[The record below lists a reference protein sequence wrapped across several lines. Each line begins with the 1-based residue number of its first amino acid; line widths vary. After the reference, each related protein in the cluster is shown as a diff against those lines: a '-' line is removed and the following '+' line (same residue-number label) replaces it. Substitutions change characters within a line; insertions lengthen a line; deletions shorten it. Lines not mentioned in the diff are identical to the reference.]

1 MDPSNLS
8 NSDIP
13 ILMKGCKSYAEF
25 LCGYGAAFIN
35 ITVTFPINKVTF
47 RQQLYGVS
55 SVTAYKQIYHEG
67 LRHLYR
73 GLLPPLLQKS
83 TSVAAMFGIY
93 QNYNELLLRK
103 TNLPTDVRK
112 GTAAFFAGTTEA
124 ILTPF
129 ERIQTLM
136 QDQTY
141 HKRFQNTFEAFRM
154 TSSYGLRE
162 YYRGLTAI
170 LLRNG
175 PSNVCFFLGRDHIK
189 ECLPEAESKLEVIG
203 QDFISGALLG
213 AVISTVLFP
222 LNAIKTR
229 MQSEFGCKF
238 ISIYDAYCILL
249 TERNYSR
256 INLLRGM
263 HINYIRSF
271 MSWGII
277 NASYEFLLTFLK
289 PKS

>member
-1 MDPSNLS
+1 MDNSNL
-8 NSDIP
+8 NSELP
-13 ILMKGCKSYAEF
+13 SLVKGCESYAEF

-35 ITVTFPINKVTF
+35 ITLTFPINKVTF
-47 RQQLYGVS
+47 RQQLYGIS
-55 SVTAYKQIYHEG
+55 SVSAYKQIHQEG
-67 LRHLYR
+67 LRLIYR
-73 GLLPPLLQKS
+73 GLMPPLLQKS

-93 QNYNELLLRK
+93 QNYSNQLSKRTHLQG
-103 TNLPTDVRK
+103 DVKK

-141 HKRFQNTFEAFRM
+141 HKRFQNTFQAFQM
-154 TSSYGLRE
+154 TSSHGLKE

-189 ECLPEAESKLEVIG
+189 QCLPEAESKLDIIG

-229 MQSEFGCKF
+229 MQSEYGCKF
-238 ISIYDAYCILL
+238 ISVYDAYCLLL
-249 TERNYSR
+249 TERNNSR
-256 INLLRGM
+256 MNLLRGM

-277 NASYEFLLTFLK
+277 NASYEFLLTHMK